1 MATDRNRITEADLQ
15 KALTGPLWCFE
26 APQDDTEYLVHP
38 ITGEPLVSG
47 AISLSTGA
55 TTLSVE
61 FWNGSIQVFPINVF
75 LAQVLYP
82 LPIVKV
88 RTTGTGSLSVMI
100 WQGETLRNLRPAS
113 F

>member
-15 KALTGPLWCFE
+15 AALTGPLWCFE
-26 APQDDTEYLVHP
+26 APQDDVEYLVHP
-38 ITGEPLVSG
+38 VTGEPLVAG
-47 AISLSTGA
+47 AISLTTGSVVL
-55 TTLSVE
+55 TVE
-61 FWNGSIQVFPINVF
+61 FWNGSIQAFPANVF

-88 RTTGTGSLSVMI
+88 WSTGTGALSVI
-100 WQGETLRNLRPAS
+100 VWQGEALRNLRPNG